1 MTRPI
6 LIRKVIYIFFVPP
19 FDDPLSR
26 DFLAAD
32 GRLDD
37 DFVELGPDKIGP
49 EMVGQ
54 RQKRSRSFGHFLSFR
69 IIEKRFLKRILFK
82 NTSVQIRIG
91 I

>member
-54 RQKRSRSFGHFLSFR
+54 RQ
-69 IIEKRFLKRILFK
+69 
-82 NTSVQIRIG
+82 
-91 I
+91 